1 MPGTILS
8 AVTKRRIADCHIK
21 TASFVT
27 DRKGLIEIYQAARL
41 SLQKGVY
48 FDEVCIALAARAT
61 ELGVYKK
68 GVK

>member
-8 AVTKRRIADCHIK
+8 AVSKRRIADCHIK
-21 TASFVT
+21 TAQFVT

-41 SLQKGVY
+41 SLQKGTY
-48 FDEVCIALAARAT
+48 FDEVCTALSARAT